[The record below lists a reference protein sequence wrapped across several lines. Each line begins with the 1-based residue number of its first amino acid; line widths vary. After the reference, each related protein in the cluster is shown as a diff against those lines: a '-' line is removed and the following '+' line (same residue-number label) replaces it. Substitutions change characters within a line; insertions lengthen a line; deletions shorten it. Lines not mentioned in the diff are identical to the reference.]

1 MSTLGARPT
10 NNSVVR
16 TPSGQSKITTV
27 PSNITTVP
35 LNINNGLNN
44 SNGPLNSSSGGNSGP
59 LTIFNGSPD
68 HVQIGALNVVSDPL
82 NATTVPSN
90 LASNS
95 TSKNITTATPTNKA
109 MIAEMKADTSNA
121 VQCLLGLQI
130 GTIVL
135 ALLVASPLIFRHLKT
150 GRFKRGWFLAKNQ
163 AAPAN
168 PATVSIISQSVN
180 RSSDVPVGHKSTALQ
195 VRFRQL
201 YAMIF
206 LKTIP
211 GIQTTTG
218 RLFFIAIFLHVL
230 IFGLL
235 YKNISNPLENF
246 WRPGWVAAIFL
257 PVQFLL
263 AMKNSPIS
271 LIGKSYERVNYI
283 HRFIGRAIYV
293 MASTHGFLWGRRK
306 WIANTPIIFKG
317 ASFYGLIALISLSI
331 ISMSSVKW
339 VRRKLYQTFLVFHIF
354 GYLALLFALWNHVP
368 QLRLIVA
375 VSTSF
380 VGIDYLLV
388 YLKTSIRSAVFTSLP
403 GGVTRVEIDRI
414 GEGWVAGQ
422 HVYLRVFKGRHS
434 FEKHPFTIAN
444 APASVFPFGRNTL
457 LLMAKASGDFTTSL
471 HRVGYAEA
479 ALVGGD
485 VENRKA
491 SVDEKHFQALC
502 QAASDCRLAVAVEGP
517 YGTSYMDM
525 CDHETAVLVAG
536 GSGFTYSMATLEH
549 IVGNAMKGTGYTK
562 KIFVVWTLRDLD
574 MVQVFSSALNSV
586 LECAQQL
593 RFEVVVRLF
602 VTMPLKHGDINPVPM
617 AQITPSRVDLKAVL
631 SEALESTCWSIDA
644 RGETQGCGVA
654 IGVCGPEGL
663 AVTVR
668 KEVCN
673 VDKSLASKAG
683 GIQLHSEVFSC

>member
-195 VRFRQL
+195 GDYSSSR
-201 YAMIF
+201 
-206 LKTIP
+206 
-211 GIQTTTG
+211 
-218 RLFFIAIFLHVL
+218 
-230 IFGLL
+230 
-235 YKNISNPLENF
+235 
-246 WRPGWVAAIFL
+246 
-257 PVQFLL
+257 
-263 AMKNSPIS
+263 
-271 LIGKSYERVNYI
+271 YERVNYI